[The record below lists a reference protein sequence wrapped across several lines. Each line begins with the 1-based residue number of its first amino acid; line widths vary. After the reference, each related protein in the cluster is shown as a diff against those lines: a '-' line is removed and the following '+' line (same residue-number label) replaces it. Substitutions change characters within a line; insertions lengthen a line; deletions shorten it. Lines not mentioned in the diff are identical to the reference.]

1 MRRRSVLEM
10 LRHLRKKLFIYGSYL
25 APNSMLD
32 MSLRA
37 SIWTEIYMY
46 MYKCIHYTRIPSWIL
61 CLSIRSLFS
70 SSAKRLVVGRGL
82 FFCIRIISIE
92 NDLFLLSKSFCGKCL
107 CEYIRQEMI
116 KKIMYMQAYLK
127 STLAPF
133 HISFMLYQPEMYS
146 SKVTNLCFMYWY
158 KAFNLNTFS

>member
-1 MRRRSVLEM
+1 MRKRSVLEM

-25 APNSMLD
+25 APNSMLV
-32 MSLRA
+32 SVLR
-37 SIWTEIYMY
+37 EGFNLDRNIYV
-46 MYKCIHYTRIPSWIL
+46 YKCIHYTRIPSWIL

-146 SKVTNLCFMYWY
+146 SKVMNLCIMYWY
-158 KAFNLNTFS
+158 KAFNLNTYS